1 MAEQNVSDAVV
12 FISHVWQ
19 DAKIAHELKN
29 WLNAKFGERV
39 EVFLSNDNKESL
51 PIDGDWWNTIR
62 QNMKDCDLFL
72 PLLTTRAIDRY
83 WIYLQAGGADVLCK
97 KTIPL
102 TLNTAIADWNPPLN
116 QLEACDIL
124 QPKDIQELLHEIGKE
139 LNHSADDD
147 GLALASRLEEMD
159 EQINNPESSTDGNS
173 WWEEM

>member
-1 MAEQNVSDAVV
+1 MGEQKMSRMIV

-19 DAKIAHELKN
+19 DAKIALELKN
-29 WLNAKFGERV
+29 WLETKFAGMV
-39 EVFLSNDNKESL
+39 EVFASSDNKENL

-62 QNMKDCDLFL
+62 QNMKDCVLFL
-72 PLLTTRAIDRY
+72 PLLTTRAIGRN
-83 WIYLQAGGADVLCK
+83 WIYLQAGGADVLGK

-124 QPKDIQELLHEIGKE
+124 QPKDIHALLQEIGKE
-139 LNHSADDD
+139 LNLSVDDD
-147 GLALASRLEEMD
+147 GVELARRLEEMD
-159 EQINNPESSTDGNS
+159 EQLNNPESSADGNS